1 MKTTQKEKAG
11 LIYLRGT
18 AAVFY
23 RRLTGLF
30 GIVLAAVVLT
40 AFYRADWS
48 FEAGIGSVG
57 RISPRLREVLADT
70 QGKIQVTLFM
80 RRDDLRYRPCAR
92 FLKGLASVSTEVA
105 GARMELREVDPRRD
119 IREAAR
125 LIKAGAVSGCVVFES
140 GRRTAFYHPET
151 ADFAHGGFVRNPVLY
166 RADAACAAILMRLQR
181 PAGTRIYWL
190 KGHGEGDPTDTDLR
204 SGYSMFASELAR
216 RGFENVVFDS
226 ARGREIPS
234 DCEVLVLMGPRQ
246 DLAAEERTLIQQYLE
261 QGGRLLFAVATLPS
275 RAETLLQGWGVSV
288 SDQHVSSELTF
299 SGREVVAGGTDD
311 HPLVRNLKECRFT
324 FPDPRSLLST
334 LPDRE
339 AETAGLSIRPFVTA
353 DPGAKIG
360 GETVADAVL
369 AVTVEKGAKASA
381 DLAFRPTRIVLLGS
395 AAVADNGTLRYRGG
409 GNADLLSNCVLWL
422 AGLDIGYASPAGE
435 QVLQQL
441 GLTRREWLGF
451 TVLSVVVLPGFFL
464 LLLRLAFGGKK
475 R

>member
-1 MKTTQKEKAG
+1 MKASHKGKIG
-11 LIYLRGT
+11 LIYLRG
-18 AAVFY
+18 ASAVFY

-30 GIVLAAVVLT
+30 GITLAVVLLF

-48 FEAGIGSVG
+48 FETGIGSVG

-80 RRDDLRYRPCAR
+80 RQDDIRYRPCAR
-92 FLKGLASVSTEVA
+92 FLKGLASVSAEVA

-125 LIKAGAVSGCVVFES
+125 LVKAGAVSGCVVFES

-151 ADFAHGGFVRNPVLY
+151 ADFAHGFVRNPVLY

-181 PAGTRIYWL
+181 PAGTKIYWL

-226 ARGREIPS
+226 ARGREIPA

-275 RAETLLQGWGVSV
+275 RAETLLEEWGVSI
-288 SDQHVSSELTF
+288 SGQHVSSELTF
-299 SGREVVAGGTDD
+299 SGREVVAGGTDG
-311 HPLVRNLKECRFT
+311 HLLVRNLKDCRFT
-324 FPDPRSLLST
+324 FPDPRSLIST

-339 AETAGLSIRPFVTA
+339 AENTGLSIRPFVTA

-360 GETVADAVL
+360 GEPAADAIL
-369 AVTVEKGAKASA
+369 ALTIEKGGKASA

-422 AGLDIGYASPAGE
+422 AGLDIGYASPAAE

-441 GLTRREWLGF
+441 GLTRREWMGF
-451 TVLSVVVLPGFFL
+451 TVLSVIVLPVFFL
-464 LLLRLAFGGKK
+464 LVLRLLFGRRRK
-475 R
+475 

>member
-1 MKTTQKEKAG
+1 MKASKKEKSG
-11 LIYLRGT
+11 LIYLRG
-18 AAVFY
+18 AAAIFY
-23 RRLTGLF
+23 RRVTGLF
-30 GIVLAAVVLT
+30 GVVLAAVVLT

-48 FEAGIGSVG
+48 FETGIGSVG
-57 RISPRLREVLADT
+57 SISPRLREVLADT
-70 QGKIQVTLFM
+70 QGKIRVTLFM
-80 RRDDLRYRPCAR
+80 LPDDVRYRPCAR
-92 FLKGLASVSTEVA
+92 FLKGVASVSAEVA

-151 ADFAHGGFVRNPVLY
+151 ADFAHGFVRNPVLY

-181 PAGTRIYWL
+181 PAGTKIYWL

-261 QGGRLLFAVATLPS
+261 QGGRLLFAAATLPS
-275 RAETLLQGWGVSV
+275 RAETLLDGWGVSV
-288 SDQHVSSELTF
+288 SGQHVSSDLTF
-299 SGREVVAGGTDD
+299 SGREVVAAGTEG
-311 HPLVRNLKECRFT
+311 HPLVRNLKDCRFT
-324 FPDPRSLLST
+324 FPDPRALALT
-334 LPDRE
+334 LRDRE
-339 AETAGLSIRPFVTA
+339 AENVGLSVRPFVTA
-353 DPGAKIG
+353 DSGAKTG
-360 GETVADAVL
+360 SDAAAGAVL
-369 AVTVEKGAKASA
+369 AVTVEKGGEASA

-422 AGLDIGYASPAGE
+422 AGLDIGYASPTGE

-441 GLTRREWLGF
+441 GLTRREWMAF
-451 TVLSVVVLPGFFL
+451 TLLSVIVLPVFFL
-464 LLLRLAFGGKK
+464 LFLRLAFGGKK